1 MISFRLLA
9 GSNLAKKQLD
19 KDLFSLSIT
28 RLVSY
33 ITSCT

>member
-1 MISFRLLA
+1 MISFHLVA
-9 GSNLAKKQLD
+9 GSNLAKKHPY
-19 KDLFSLSIT
+19 KDLFSLFIT